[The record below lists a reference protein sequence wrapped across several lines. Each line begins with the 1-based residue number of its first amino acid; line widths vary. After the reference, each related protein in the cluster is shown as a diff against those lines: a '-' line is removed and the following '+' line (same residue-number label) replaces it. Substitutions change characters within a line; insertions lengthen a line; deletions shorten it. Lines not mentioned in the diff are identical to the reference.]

1 MCSFIECGSGAL
13 GRLSAPVIGA
23 NESLLRVGVVWRV
36 FYARGGG
43 VGFCAPEG
51 ELTVP

>member
-1 MCSFIECGSGAL
+1 MCSFIECGPGGL
-13 GRLSAPVIGA
+13 VGLKAPVIGA
-23 NESLLRVGVVWRV
+23 NESLLLVGVVWRV
-36 FYARGGG
+36 FSALGGG